1 MSNKRTILLFIM
13 GLTLTTLSFPIS
25 FIYLMFPVSSFISIV
40 ISYIMDVIALI
51 IGIYLLSRGGR
62 ETLSLALGILLIFYS
77 VSAICVT
84 ILTQYMLK

>member
-1 MSNKRTILLFIM
+1 VSNKRTILLFII

-51 IGIYLLSRGGR
+51 IGIYLLSRSGR

-77 VSAICVT
+77 VSTICVT